1 MKRAKRM
8 MTLHLA
14 ATVVWG
20 VTMPLAIF
28 TGWIYAVAFVS
39 VCSIYA
45 NMVGHWASYQAA
57 RADLK
62 AEEDGG

>member
-1 MKRAKRM
+1 MKRARRM
-8 MTLHLA
+8 MLLHLT
-14 ATVVWG
+14 ATVGWAVA
-20 VTMPLAIF
+20 MPVSVL

-45 NMVGHWASYQAA
+45 NMVGHWSGYQAA

-62 AEEDGG
+62 TEEQG

>member
-8 MTLHLA
+8 MAFHLT
-14 ATVVWG
+14 ATAIWALA
-20 VTMPLAIF
+20 MPLSVV

-57 RADLK
+57 RADLQ